1 MTVENIST
9 KKEVIILGFNGK
21 MLSRKIYDTGIK
33 KKVLA
38 ERLGISP
45 YGLAM
50 KISGKNEFKNS
61 EIITICESLNLTP
74 DERDSIFFS

>member
-1 MTVENIST
+1 M
-9 KKEVIILGFNGK
+9 LGFNGK

-50 KISGKNEFKNS
+50 KIKPYDG
-61 EIITICESLNLTP
+61 
-74 DERDSIFFS
+74 

>member
-1 MTVENIST
+1 M
-9 KKEVIILGFNGK
+9 LGFNGK
-21 MLSRKIYDTGIK
+21 MLSRKIDDTGIK

-38 ERLGISP
+38 ERLGLSP
-45 YGLAM
+45 YGLSM

-61 EIITICESLNLTP
+61 EIIAICESLSLTP